1 MTPSVY
7 WLLISPLNFSFITSF
22 KLEREY
28 LCRFIVIQ
36 YVCINMII
44 LNDTSVVVKAL
55 FHLCV
60 CLSSCV
66 VFISFFYSFYD
77 TFNWFIHMTLFKYWN
92 TVCLR
97 ASYRSCV
104 SSFAQSLFFL
114 YLSHT
119 LTSVYSF
126 TAVNRVSDRI
136 VFAFIIV
143 CNTSAFFRFLW
154 GELYTRTSTNTH
166 TSTFKILFTRSC
178 HILHCTFYKLFVSL
192 PSSPLSLPV
201 CMYVCMCESVVYCM
215 PCTNYSCA
223 R

>member
-66 VFISFFYSFYD
+66 VFISFFHSFYN
-77 TFNWFIHMTLFKYWN
+77 TFNSTFIDSFTWHCSN
-92 TVCLR
+92 TEILCVCAPLIPLVFRHLLSLCSFSICLILSLR
-97 ASYRSCV
+97 FIRSQQSIV
-104 SSFAQSLFFL
+104 SAIAL
-114 YLSHT
+114 YL
-119 LTSVYSF
+119 
-126 TAVNRVSDRI
+126 
-136 VFAFIIV
+136 
-143 CNTSAFFRFLW
+143 
-154 GELYTRTSTNTH
+154 
-166 TSTFKILFTRSC
+166 RS
-178 HILHCTFYKLFVSL
+178 
-192 PSSPLSLPV
+192 
-201 CMYVCMCESVVYCM
+201 
-215 PCTNYSCA
+215 
-223 R
+223 

>member
-1 MTPSVY
+1 
-7 WLLISPLNFSFITSF
+7 
-22 KLEREY
+22 
-28 LCRFIVIQ
+28 
-36 YVCINMII
+36 
-44 LNDTSVVVKAL
+44 
-55 FHLCV
+55 
-60 CLSSCV
+60 
-66 VFISFFYSFYD
+66 
-77 TFNWFIHMTLFKYWN
+77 MTLFKYWN

-97 ASYRSCV
+97 ASYPSCV

-192 PSSPLSLPV
+192 PSSPPLFLYV
-201 CMYVCMCESVVYCM
+201 CMYVCVSRLYIVCRAQITRARGSFIEFFFSLSVEFFLFHANVCILNRTVCPSSHHSCEGFFFPVRSYVRFVHILPLLQSYCVSVWFTIFYIEIII
-215 PCTNYSCA
+215 
-223 R
+223 

>member
-1 MTPSVY
+1 MCVFLPVLYLS
-7 WLLISPLNFSFITSF
+7 LSFIHF
-22 KLEREY
+22 
-28 LCRFIVIQ
+28 
-36 YVCINMII
+36 II
-44 LNDTSVVVKAL
+44 LSIQHSLIHSHDTVQIL
-55 FHLCV
+55 
-60 CLSSCV
+60 
-66 VFISFFYSFYD
+66 
-77 TFNWFIHMTLFKYWN
+77 KYWN

-97 ASYRSCV
+97 ASYPSCV

-178 HILHCTFYKLFVSL
+178 HILHCTFYKLFVSP
-192 PSSPLSLPV
+192 PSSPPLFLYV
-201 CMYVCMCESVVYCM
+201 CMYVCVSRLYIVCRAQITRARGSFIEFFFSLSVEFFFCSMRMFVF
-215 PCTNYSCA
+215 
-223 R
+223 

>member
-1 MTPSVY
+1 
-7 WLLISPLNFSFITSF
+7 
-22 KLEREY
+22 
-28 LCRFIVIQ
+28 
-36 YVCINMII
+36 
-44 LNDTSVVVKAL
+44 
-55 FHLCV
+55 
-60 CLSSCV
+60 
-66 VFISFFYSFYD
+66 
-77 TFNWFIHMTLFKYWN
+77 MTLFKYWN

-97 ASYRSCV
+97 ASYPSCV

-192 PSSPLSLPV
+192 PSSPPLFLYV
-201 CMYVCMCESVVYCM
+201 CMYVWVGCILYAVHKLLVRAVVLSNFFSRLVLSFFLFHANVCILNRTVCPSSHHSCEGFFFPVRSYVRFVHILPLLQSYCVSVWFTIFYIEIII
-215 PCTNYSCA
+215 
-223 R
+223 